1 MPGSFR
7 LTCTLV
13 EPAGRAYRSEF
24 NLNRSRERVGWN
36 LPQPFKM
43 NVYEYLERPSRLYN
57 RAVSRSRPACGSDCQ
72 CARSF
77 FWQPFFSRQPYP
89 PEPARKPSTS
99 TPPAFPSRPLIPPGA
114 FISAT
119 MPAGPSQS
127 STIPR
132 GQPCS
137 RNRLDQTGLSQA
149 HGACL
154 VPISSSR
161 SGTHAIAGPGAA
173 GHREELPAF
182 QRWQADRAGRHP
194 AARSCAQ
201 CHRRDPRLYPSRSL
215 RFQCK
220 RDHSRASSLAGSNC
234 RRYEKQRARG
244 QSLRRRP

>member
-1 MPGSFR
+1 MRIGLSVRKIFLLAAVLLAAALPTGARAQTIDLDATRVPISPVDSAWRFHLGDNAR
-7 LTCTLV
+7 WAQPEFDDSTWPTLQ
-13 EPAGRAYRSEF
+13 
-24 NLNRSRERVGWN
+24 
-36 LPQPFKM
+36 PQP
-43 NVYEYLERPSRLYN
+43 
-57 RAVSRSRPACGSDCQ
+57 
-72 CARSF
+72 
-77 FWQPFFSRQPYP
+77 
-89 PEPARKPSTS
+89 
-99 TPPAFPSRPLIPPGA
+99 I
-114 FISAT
+114 
-119 MPAGPSQS
+119 GP
-127 STIPR
+127 
-132 GQPCS
+132 
-137 RNRLDQTGLSQA
+137 TGLSQA

-201 CHRRDPRLYPSRSL
+201 CHRRDPGLYPSRSL